1 MKNTKKLFALVLALV
16 LVFTVFAGC
25 SGGGE
30 SSTGESSTAGDSGTD
45 SGESGD
51 GEAAALDTSKEV
63 EPVSYTH
70 LDVYKRQENGWMPD
84 VIGG

>member
-30 SSTGESSTAGDSGTD
+30 SSTGDSSTAAMGISRVGLSSTR
-45 SGESGD
+45 SRLSISETSR
-51 GEAAALDTSKEV
+51 ELKYPSAALSTASTPCSRRAAA
-63 EPVSYTH
+63 
-70 LDVYKRQENGWMPD
+70 
-84 VIGG
+84 

>member
-30 SSTGESSTAGDSGTD
+30 SSTGDSSTAGDSGTD

-51 GEAAALDTSKEV
+51 ALRLRRRLSARHASSS
-63 EPVSYTH
+63 P
-70 LDVYKRQENGWMPD
+70 
-84 VIGG
+84 